1 MTRVKNQASDALII
15 DALLNLEGKTM
26 KSRYAMIAAAA
37 LWLAGSSSA
46 QMMGGVGMGSMGS
59 QPGSG
64 LARNT
69 MMAGIPGYGMGFGPY
84 APGMVESLGLTLEQ
98 RAAIDAIHEDLWRN
112 EWDVMGD
119 MQVLMWNAPGSRGR
133 GAGYDEMIV
142 LRREMLAALDEAR
155 TRIDAVL
162 TPEQRDRLRQLSS
175 CRP

>member
-1 MTRVKNQASDALII
+1 
-15 DALLNLEGKTM
+15 
-26 KSRYAMIAAAA
+26 MIAAAA
-37 LWLAGSSSA
+37 LLFAGSSSA
-46 QMMGGVGMGSMGS
+46 QMMGGTGMGLMGS

-69 MMAGIPGYGMGFGPY
+69 MMAGIPGYGMDFGPY
-84 APGMVESLGLTLEQ
+84 APGMLESVELTTEQ
-98 RAAIDAIHEDLWRN
+98 RAAIDAIHEVMWRA

-119 MQVLMWNAPGSRGR
+119 MQALMWNTLGPRGQ
-133 GAGYDEMIV
+133 GGYDEMIA
-142 LRREMLAALDEAR
+142 LRREMLAVLDEAR

>member
-1 MTRVKNQASDALII
+1 
-15 DALLNLEGKTM
+15 M

-37 LWLAGSSSA
+37 LLLLAGSSSA
-46 QMMGGVGMGSMGS
+46 QMMGGARTGSMGS

-69 MMAGIPGYGMGFGPY
+69 MTAGMPGYGMDFGPY
-84 APGMVESLGLTLEQ
+84 APGMLESLGLTAEQ
-98 RAAIDAIHEDLWRN
+98 RAALDAVHEDLWRA

-119 MQVLMWNAPGSRGR
+119 MQALMWNTLGPRSQ

-142 LRREMLAALDEAR
+142 LRREMLASLDEAR